1 MQRILSIETPKFIGK
16 KVKLSGWVDSRRD
29 HGKIIFIDLRDK
41 SGLCQIVFTPSR
53 KPEAESQKHV
63 LSQNK
68 ISDTGSKVEV
78 YESAQKLRPEWVISI
93 IGTVKERP
101 KGMENPKIPL
111 GKIEISVEELEILSE
126 AETPPFEIS
135 EEEAEEVSLE
145 KRLNWRWVDLR
156 RPEKQLIF
164 QVWTAME
171 QAFVNYWLENKYI
184 QIHSPK
190 FMNAASESGAEL
202 FEVIYFDRKAYLA
215 QSPQFYKQ
223 MAMAA
228 GFEKIFEIGPVF
240 RAEPSFTPRHAT
252 EYIGYDAEISFI
264 DSYQDVIQE
273 EEKLLVAVLTEI
285 KNKFGEEILKFYKRD
300 LIIPEI
306 PFPQITIKEAK
317 KVLKKMNVPSKKPG
331 DISPEEEKK
340 ICEFIKKE
348 KGHEF
353 VFITEYPIDER
364 PFYHMR
370 SESDSKITDGFDLLW
385 NGIEITTGSQREHRY
400 DILIKQAE
408 EKGINIKSIQHY
420 FDFFKFGCPPHGG
433 LGIGPAR
440 MIMKIFNLD
449 NIREA
454 TFLHRGVKRLT
465 P

>member
-1 MQRILSIETPKFIGK
+1 MQRILSIETPKFIKK

-41 SGLCQIVFTPSR
+41 SGLCQIVFTP
-53 KPEAESQKHV
+53 
-63 LSQNK
+63 
-68 ISDTGSKVEV
+68 KVKEV
-78 YESAQKLRPEWVISI
+78 YQKANELRSEWVISI
-93 IGTVKERP
+93 IGTVQERP
-101 KGMENPKIPL
+101 EGMENPKIPT

-135 EEEAEEVSLE
+135 EKEAEEVSLE

-156 RPEKQLIF
+156 RQEKQLIF
-164 QVWTAME
+164 KVWTAME

-190 FMNAASESGAEL
+190 FMSVASETGAEL
-202 FEVIYFDRKAYLA
+202 FEVMYFDRKAYLA

-228 GFEKIFEIGPVF
+228 GFEKVFEIGPIF

-252 EYIGYDAEISFI
+252 EFTGYDAEISFI
-264 DSYQDVIQE
+264 NSYQDIIEE

-285 KNKFGEEILKFYKRD
+285 KNKFGEDILKFYGRD
-300 LIIPEI
+300 LIIPKI
-306 PFPQITIKEAK
+306 PFPQITVKEAK
-317 KVLKKMNVPSKKPG
+317 EVLKKMKVPSKKPG
-331 DISPEEEKK
+331 DINPEEEKK

-370 SESDSKITDGFDLLW
+370 SKENPKITEGFDLLW

-400 DILIKQAE
+400 NILIKQAK
-408 EKGINIKSIQHY
+408 EKGIDIKSIQHY

-433 LGIGPAR
+433 IGIGPAR